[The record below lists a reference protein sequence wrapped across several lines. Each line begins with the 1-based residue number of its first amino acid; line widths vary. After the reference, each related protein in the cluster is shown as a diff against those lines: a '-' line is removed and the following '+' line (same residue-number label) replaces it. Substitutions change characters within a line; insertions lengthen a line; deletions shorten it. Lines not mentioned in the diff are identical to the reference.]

1 MNTDEPW
8 HLDKRVPV
16 ALIITILSQFA
27 LTIWIASR
35 MSSDIDTLKLND
47 ARQDS
52 VIETM
57 RSAAQQMA
65 VSLGRIEEI
74 SINTQRAVDTIA
86 RRLEAQP

>member
-1 MNTDEPW
+1 MNDEPW

-35 MSSDIDTLKLND
+35 MSSDIDTLKLSD

-52 VIETM
+52 VIETL
-57 RSAAQQMA
+57 RTAANTQA
-65 VSLGRIEEI
+65 VQLGRIEEI
-74 SINTQRAVDTIA
+74 SLNTQRAVDTIA
-86 RRLEAQP
+86 RRLEATP

>member
-1 MNTDEPW
+1 MNDEPW

-47 ARQDS
+47 ARQDN

-57 RSAAQQMA
+57 RGAAQQMA

>member
-35 MSSDIDTLKLND
+35 MLSDIDTLKLND

-86 RRLEAQP
+86 RRLEAPP